1 MTRENNELKNKM
13 SRPRRRPCTHSQTG
27 GNTGHDERDQVVQ
40 VGIRRAGDLQGVH
53 ANVVERLVVDTV
65 GLVRV
70 LDQLVD
76 GQGGVVRLDDGV
88 RDLRE
93 SDWAT

>member
-1 MTRENNELKNKM
+1 M
-13 SRPRRRPCTHSQTG
+13 
-27 GNTGHDERDQVVQ
+27 VQ

-88 RDLRE
+88 RDLRY
-93 SDWAT
+93 SDRAI

>member
-1 MTRENNELKNKM
+1 M
-13 SRPRRRPCTHSQTG
+13 
-27 GNTGHDERDQVVQ
+27 VQ

-88 RDLRE
+88 RDLR
-93 SDWAT
+93 

>member
-1 MTRENNELKNKM
+1 M
-13 SRPRRRPCTHSQTG
+13 
-27 GNTGHDERDQVVQ
+27 VQ

-88 RDLRE
+88 RDLRHSDRATWRSTCQLRTKREYE
-93 SDWAT
+93 SHDPPWQRA